1 MPKIS
6 AQKPTRLIYHNPVC
20 LVTSKSGDIENV
32 FTASWVMPVS
42 NNPPMVAISVAKSR
56 FSYELIKKSG
66 VFVLNIPNKLMLKEV
81 IYCGSVSGRDKN
93 KFAEM
98 DLEKEISP
106 NGNIL
111 LLGCIAYLECKIIS
125 EVGAGDHTVFIA
137 EIIANGVEKELF
149 ENDKWIL
156 SEKSEILLYLG
167 DGKYCTTKSV

>member
-6 AQKPTRLIYHNPVC
+6 VQKPTRLIHHNPVC
-20 LVTSKSGDIENV
+20 LVTSKSDTVENV

-42 NNPPMVAISVAKSR
+42 NNPPMVALSVAKSR
-56 FSYELIKKSG
+56 FSYGLIKKSG
-66 VFVLNIPNKLMLKEV
+66 AFVLNIPNKSMLKEV

-98 DLEKEISP
+98 KFQKEMSP
-106 NGNIL
+106 HANIL
-111 LLGCIAYLECKIIS
+111 LSKCIAYLECKVTKEI
-125 EVGAGDHTVFIA
+125 EVSDRTIFIA
-137 EIIANGVEKELF
+137 EIIANGVQKGLF

-167 DGKYCTTKSV
+167 DGKYCTVRPV